1 MSDVDIDAILRGN
14 GSRRRW
20 LLWSAA
26 AAVVVAAAV
35 AAFLLTRSGETDVV
49 TEPQR
54 DEAVMGRLSTE
65 VELSGSALAERSATL
80 GFAVAGVVG
89 SIAVA
94 KGDEVRTG
102 AALAILDDADARR
115 RVETAEVQLRLAQL
129 RLENLMTGPQES
141 VVASASQAIA
151 SAQSQV
157 IGAEQALALLL
168 DPPSAADLASAEQ
181 AVATAL
187 GQLSSAEQA
196 SALLSEPPSAA
207 DLASAEQ
214 AVAAA
219 LGQLSGAEQALA
231 LLSEP
236 PGDADL
242 ASAVQAVATTLG
254 QLSGAEQALA
264 LLFESPS
271 SGDLSSAEQAV
282 ANALGQLSI
291 AEQALG
297 ELLAGPSEAE
307 ISEARS
313 DVAQAQAAL
322 ASARTMADEL
332 IENLTEVF
340 DSFCERYGG
349 LGASDAAIDGTCTAT
364 LPLSDAEIDVLRDSF
379 EDRSSTYESDATALV
394 DANVAYV
401 ESDADRDSA
410 GSTLALATD
419 KLADLLQPV
428 PEEELYQAEQAVVAA
443 GASHD
448 AAEARLG
455 ELRAAPGEDEVFQ
468 AEQAVEAAKAS
479 HAAAVARLEEL
490 RAAPGEDEVY
500 QAEQAVEAA
509 KASRAAAVARLEE
522 LRAAPGE
529 DEVFQA
535 EQALEAARA
544 SHAAAVAALE
554 DLRAAADERDV
565 EQARASLEGLRAG
578 LASAQ
583 AHYDELV
590 AGPTEN
596 AIEQQR
602 NDVRLAELSVEE
614 ARAALGDLTVFA
626 PFDGVVEAVN
636 VQPGD
641 RVASAF
647 AAFVLSTSNRM
658 LIALTVTEEELPGLE
673 AGQTGLAS
681 FDAIDGI
688 EYPVRVESVSRV
700 PNSEQGVVTYDV
712 EARILNGAELAGAAS
727 QGSGTGFR
735 PREGFRGGS
744 AGSLLAGLELPEGVT
759 IQQLV
764 QAMVSGGPLP
774 EGVVLPEGLEEVLQS
789 RRPPVAAGP
798 GTAVQRATAGEPVPS
813 GARPLPAPGMSANV
827 TIVTEVREESVLVP
841 VSAVRQLDGGWFV
854 SVPAPAGDGLEGG
867 PQRVFV
873 EVGESDGENI
883 EIPGGIEAGT
893 VLLIGAD
900 NAGIAFTATQ
910 QQRQANPGFGP
921 GPGGFGPVGGGGR
934 Q

>member
-14 GSRRRW
+14 SSRRRW

-49 TEPQR
+49 IEPQR
-54 DEAVMGRLSTE
+54 AEALMGRLSTE
-65 VELSGSALAERSATL
+65 VDLSGSALAERSATL

-102 AALAILDDADARR
+102 AALATLDDADARR

-151 SAQSQV
+151 SAKSQV

-242 ASAVQAVATTLG
+242 ASAEQAVATTLG

-349 LGASDAAIDGTCTAT
+349 LGASDAAINGTCSAT

-428 PEEELYQAEQAVVAA
+428 PEDELYQAEQAVEAA
-443 GASHD
+443 RASHD
-448 AAEARLG
+448 AAEARLE

-479 HAAAVARLEEL
+479 HAAAVAGLEEL

-500 QAEQAVEAA
+500 
-509 KASRAAAVARLEE
+509 
-522 LRAAPGE
+522 
-529 DEVFQA
+529 QA

-712 EARILNGAELAGAAS
+712 EARILNGAELADAAS

-774 EGVVLPEGLEEVLQS
+774 EGVVLPEGLEEILQS

-798 GTAVQRATAGEPVPS
+798 GTAVQRGTAGEPVPS
-813 GARPLPAPGMSANV
+813 GARPLPAPGMSARV
-827 TIVTEVREESVLVP
+827 TIVTEIREESVLVP

-883 EIPGGIEAGT
+883 EITGGIEAGT